1 MFTPQEIQERS
12 ENLEKAVFGGY
23 SVDSVEDL
31 LNPLAE
37 DYATLYKENAVLKSR
52 LKSLAEKIEE
62 YRKQEEGISSTMLAA
77 QKAAE
82 EIVAEA
88 QRKSTRMLNE
98 SEQKLRT
105 RNQELMLEVNAEQ
118 ERVTL
123 AKQAAAKFIV
133 ELEDRVQAQLVT
145 LEKLKQMDLTVKASG
160 EQAENPRIVT
170 GSVNPLLRRAVT
182 NAPAEPEEKPEDTAK
197 AIEENINRIL
207 GDSAAGDDQGDTR
220 VMEPAR

>member
-23 SVDSVEDL
+23 SVGSVEDL

-207 GDSAAGDDQGDTR
+207 GDSDAGNDQGDTR

>member
-23 SVDSVEDL
+23 SVGPGGGR
-31 LNPLAE
+31 LNQKAE

>member
-23 SVDSVEDL
+23 SVGAVEDL
-31 LNPLAE
+31 LTPLAE
-37 DYATLYKENAVLKSR
+37 DYASLYKENAMLKSR

-62 YRKQEEGISSTMLAA
+62 YRKQEEGISSALLKA
-77 QKAAE
+77 QKAAD

-145 LEKLKQMDLTVKASG
+145 LERLKQMDLTVKTA
-160 EQAENPRIVT
+160 EKAENPQVVT
-170 GSVNPLLRRAVT
+170 GSVNPLLRRAVAKPQT
-182 NAPAEPEEKPEDTAK
+182 EPEEKPEDTAK
-197 AIEENINRIL
+197 EIEENINRIL
-207 GDSAAGDDQGDTR
+207 GDADRDAGQDDTK
-220 VMEPAR
+220 VIEPVR

>member
-1 MFTPQEIQERS
+1 
-12 ENLEKAVFGGY
+12 
-23 SVDSVEDL
+23 
-31 LNPLAE
+31 
-37 DYATLYKENAVLKSR
+37 
-52 LKSLAEKIEE
+52 
-62 YRKQEEGISSTMLAA
+62 MLAA

-88 QRKSTRMLNE
+88 QRKSARMLNE

-145 LEKLKQMDLTVKASG
+145 LEKLKQMDLTVKAPQ
-160 EQAENPRIVT
+160 EPQENSRIVT
-170 GSVNPLLRRAVT
+170 GSVDPLLRRAVT

-207 GDSAAGDDQGDTR
+207 GDSANDDREGTKVR
-220 VMEPAR
+220 EPAR

>member
-23 SVDSVEDL
+23 SVGSVEDL

-62 YRKQEEGISSTMLAA
+62 YRKQEEGISSTMLGA
-77 QKAAE
+77 QKSAE

-182 NAPAEPEEKPEDTAK
+182 NTPAEPEEKPEDT
-197 AIEENINRIL
+197 INRIL

>member
-12 ENLEKAVFGGY
+12 ENLERAVFGGY
-23 SVDSVEDL
+23 SVGAVEDL

-37 DYATLYKENAVLKSR
+37 DYENLYKENAMLKSR
-52 LKSLAEKIEE
+52 LKSLADKIEE
-62 YRKQEEGISSTMLAA
+62 YRKQEEGISSALLKAQQAA
-77 QKAAE
+77 N

-133 ELEDRVQAQLVT
+133 ELEDRVQAQLVA
-145 LEKLKQMDLTVKASG
+145 LERLKQMDLTVKKAKEPEEDS
-160 EQAENPRIVT
+160 RIVT
-170 GSVNPLLRRAVT
+170 GSADPLLRRA
-182 NAPAEPEEKPEDTAK
+182 AAKPQAEPEAKPEDTAK
-197 AIEENINRIL
+197 EIEENISRIL
-207 GDSAAGDDQGDTR
+207 GEAENDDGQGDTKIIES
-220 VMEPAR
+220 VE

>member
-23 SVDSVEDL
+23 SVSSVEDL

-37 DYATLYKENAVLKSR
+37 DYANLYKENAMLKSR
-52 LKSLAEKIEE
+52 IKSLAEKIEE
-62 YRKQEEGISSTMLAA
+62 YRKQEEGISSALLSA
-77 QKAAE
+77 QKAAD

-145 LEKLKQMDLTVKASG
+145 LERLKQMDLTVKAP
-160 EQAENPRIVT
+160 EQPEENSRVVT
-170 GSVNPLLRRAVT
+170 GSVNPLLRRAVAKPQT
-182 NAPAEPEEKPEDTAK
+182 EPEEKPEDTAK
-197 AIEENINRIL
+197 EIEENINRIL
-207 GDSAAGDDQGDTR
+207 GDSEKDVTQGDTVIR
-220 VMEPAR
+220 EPGR

>member
-12 ENLEKAVFGGY
+12 DSLEKAVFGGY
-23 SVDSVEDL
+23 SVSSVEEL
-31 LNPLAE
+31 LTPLAE

-62 YRKQEEGISSTMLAA
+62 YRNQEEGISSALLAA
-77 QKAAE
+77 QKTAD

-133 ELEDRVQAQLVT
+133 ELQDRVQAQLVT
-145 LEKLKQMDLTVKASG
+145 LEKLKQMDLTVKS
-160 EQAENPRIVT
+160 
-170 GSVNPLLRRAVT
+170 
-182 NAPAEPEEKPEDTAK
+182 
-197 AIEENINRIL
+197 
-207 GDSAAGDDQGDTR
+207 GDTQEEPSR
-220 VMEPAR
+220 VTTG

>member
-23 SVDSVEDL
+23 SVGSVEDL

-207 GDSAAGDDQGDTR
+207 GNSDAGNDQGDTR